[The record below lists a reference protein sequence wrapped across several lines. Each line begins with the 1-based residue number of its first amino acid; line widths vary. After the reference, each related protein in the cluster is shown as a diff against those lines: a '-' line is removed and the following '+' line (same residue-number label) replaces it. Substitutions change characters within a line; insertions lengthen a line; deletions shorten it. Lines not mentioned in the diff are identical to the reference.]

1 MIYNVNKEE
10 LRNNL
15 SKYNNSNVRLVLIDC
30 KVRNVDELMRK
41 LYEELEFPD
50 YFGYNWNALNDCLQD
65 FSWLKEDYVFFIIIN
80 KNYLLLDEK
89 NQKELF
95 FKCLELASNFWD
107 DTNDE
112 FGYKDLH
119 PNMVFNVYYVDI

>member
-15 SKYNNSNVRLVLIDC
+15 SKYNNSKVRLVLIDC

-80 KNYLLLDEK
+80 KNYILLDEK

-95 FKCLELASNFWD
+95 FLMFRACFKLL
-107 DTNDE
+107 
-112 FGYKDLH
+112 GRHKR
-119 PNMVFNVYYVDI
+119 